1 MEDHIIEALYDAIPE
16 DATRTL
22 TAFTLRNGLVTE
34 RYTAELDADGD
45 VTLTCCLDTAVDLP
59 ADTFIIP
66 ARAVRMI
73 EIALRRARQP
83 VQVVRAQENVVFL
96 GGKP

>member
-1 MEDHIIEALYDAIPE
+1 MEDHIIEVLYGADP

-22 TAFTLRNGLVTE
+22 TAFTLGNGLVTE
-34 RYTAELDADGD
+34 RYTAELHADGD
-45 VTLTCCLDTAVDLP
+45 VTLTCCLDTAIELP

-83 VQVVRAQENVVFL
+83 VQVVRAQENVVWL
-96 GGKP
+96 GSVKR

>member
-1 MEDHIIEALYDAIPE
+1 MLYPNIP
-16 DATRTL
+16 DPDPTCTL
-22 TAFTLRNGLVTE
+22 TAFRLGKE
-34 RYTAELDADGD
+34 RYTVEQYPDGD
-45 VTLTCCLDTAVDLP
+45 VTLTCCLDTAIELP

-73 EIALRRARQP
+73 EIALRHARQP
-83 VQVVRAQENVVFL
+83 VRVVRAEGNVVFL

>member
-1 MEDHIIEALYDAIPE
+1 MEDHIIEALYGADPE

-34 RYTAELDADGD
+34 RYTAELHADGD
-45 VTLTCCLDTAVDLP
+45 VTLTCCLDTAVNLP

-66 ARAVRMI
+66 ARAVRLI
-73 EIALRRARQP
+73 EDALRHARQP
-83 VQVVRAQENVVFL
+83 VRAVRAEGNVVFL

>member
-1 MEDHIIEALYDAIPE
+1 MLYPNIPDP

-34 RYTAELDADGD
+34 RYTAELHADGD
-45 VTLTCCLDTAVDLP
+45 VTLTCCLDTAVDFP

-66 ARAVRMI
+66 ARAVRLI
-73 EIALRRARQP
+73 EDALRRAP
-83 VQVVRAQENVVFL
+83 AGAGRA
-96 GGKP
+96 G